1 MSAFPFLRR
10 ERTSDCGESQI
21 LFNSRPKLIVGT
33 TESGA
38 YPSITTWTICIHR
51 ITFEF
56 GTKGGLDGELSPID
70 DMIIA
75 IGISIVSIL
84 CEELLVSEFDIGI
97 DSEGATVS
105 WRRHDRKRPKPRIV
119 SENHADVL
127 LEPHVIWTQSLME
140 NVKSY

>member
-21 LFNSRPKLIVGT
+21 LLHGIVGT

-75 IGISIVSIL
+75 IVISIVS
-84 CEELLVSEFDIGI
+84 EELLVSEFDIGI
-97 DSEGATVS
+97 DCEGATVS

-119 SENHADVL
+119 TENHAEVL

-140 NVKSY
+140 NVKSF